1 VLGES
6 PRVMYMHVSAHGD
19 PVKIAGTIHTALA
32 TTKTPLGVP
41 ERCMPEANL
50 TCAHRERDRATRS
63 VAGLRTR
70 APAHLRTRAPFS
82 GTRIALPDEI
92 TRSLEIALFRSVQ
105 WRKTESTKP
114 TMAPASRR

>member
-1 VLGES
+1 MVL
-6 PRVMYMHVSAHGD
+6 
-19 PVKIAGTIHTALA
+19 TL
-32 TTKTPLGVP
+32 
-41 ERCMPEANL
+41 
-50 TCAHRERDRATRS
+50 RERSPFGVLMCCMCEATRS
-63 VAGLRTR
+63 AGDFAPAHPRTR
-70 APAHLRTRAPFS
+70 APAHPRTRAPAHPRTRTPAHPHTCAPASVQAPAHLRTRAPFS